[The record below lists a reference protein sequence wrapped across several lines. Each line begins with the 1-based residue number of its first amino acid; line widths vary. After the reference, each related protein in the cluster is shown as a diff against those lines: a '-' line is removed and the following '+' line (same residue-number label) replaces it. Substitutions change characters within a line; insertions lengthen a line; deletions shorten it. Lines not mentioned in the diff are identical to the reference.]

1 MCHPVGS
8 QQVGMIL
15 QNSDGD
21 AQARSRIDSTGSAG
35 SETGSGV
42 HEPPSTPSGASL
54 ASIQAAST
62 LYSSS
67 LANRFNNGESAELPT
82 WDLTAFQEQTA
93 GRLPSAASILTA

>member
-1 MCHPVGS
+1 MEPY
-8 QQVGMIL
+8 
-15 QNSDGD
+15 DD

-67 LANRFNNGESAELPT
+67 IANRLNNGTYANCFEP
-82 WDLTAFQEQTA
+82 
-93 GRLPSAASILTA
+93 